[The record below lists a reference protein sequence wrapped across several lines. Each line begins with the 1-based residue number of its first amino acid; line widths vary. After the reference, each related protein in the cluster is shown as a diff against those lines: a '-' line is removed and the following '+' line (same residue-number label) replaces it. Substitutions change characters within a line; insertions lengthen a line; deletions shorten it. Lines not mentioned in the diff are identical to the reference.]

1 MGNRQRLTWDKGAA
15 TPDKE
20 ASPPPQIPAN
30 DRTEKSEHPAAQPD
44 PDYAKYKEGD
54 PSAWA
59 EDIHPGPYDTAAA
72 PATPGYRE
80 PADHPAAKPGKPM
93 SASDQSEEEIRRTT
107 ELKAAKCIRVAT
119 IMLGDP
125 AEGVA
130 EEQHVAAI
138 EAQALDLMDLPE
150 DQLRSTL
157 ERLGM
162 ADEEEADKEA
172 SMDITARLDRLES
185 GLERIAEK
193 IGIAGNL
200 FGQMDEPYM
209 EEDLLETPTEEDAM
223 LEDML
228 AQDEPVV
235 EEDAMLEEMLAQDDD
250 LDDDEEEMLAAMLCG
265 RTAADDEEEKEEEE
279 EEKEGGKKAEEE
291 KQAEEK
297 EAKKSQDEDEEA
309 DEDKESAC
317 KQAEEKEAEEKE
329 ASLDIQLEDPMGL
342 MDTSAPSSDS
352 DLELLYR
359 TAEDDEN
366 DKGGKPEK
374 GKIPP
379 QFEKKDKD
387 EEKAK
392 EEEDKAEEKEEEAQ
406 DEGEKEGGKKAAALR
421 PQPKEPSTGAQ
432 ALGTVQKSASSEIG
446 DLSSL
451 WEHAPD
457 VSSVFK

>member
-15 TPDKE
+15 ASDKE

-59 EDIHPGPYDTAAA
+59 EDVHPGPYDTAAA

-93 SASDQSEEEIRRTT
+93 SASDQSEEEIRRAT
-107 ELKAAKCIRVAT
+107 ELKAAKCIRVAAV
-119 IMLGDP
+119 MLGDVP
-125 AEGVA
+125 EGVD
-130 EEQHVAAI
+130 EEKHVLAI
-138 EAQALDLMDLPE
+138 ESQALDLMDLP
-150 DQLRSTL
+150 DDHLQSTL

-162 ADEEEADKEA
+162 ADDEESDKEA

-193 IGIAGNL
+193 MGIAGNL
-200 FGQMDEPYM
+200 FGQMDEPIIEEPM
-209 EEDLLETPTEEDAM
+209 EEDLLETPLEEEDAM
-223 LEDML
+223 LEEML

-235 EEDAMLEEMLAQDDD
+235 EEDAMLEEMLSQDDDD

-265 RTAADDEEEKEEEE
+265 RTAADEEEEKEED
-279 EEKEGGKKAEEE
+279 KEGGKKA
-291 KQAEEK
+291 
-297 EAKKSQDEDEEA
+297 KKGEDDEDEEA

-317 KQAEEKEAEEKE
+317 KKAEEEEKKEEKEPEEKE

-342 MDTSAPSSDS
+342 MDTSAPDSDT

-359 TAEDDEN
+359 TAEDDE

-374 GKIPP
+374 GKIPS

-387 EEKAK
+387 EEEGKK
-392 EEEDKAEEKEEEAQ
+392 EEDKAEEKEEEAQ
-406 DEGEKEGGKKAAALR
+406 DEGEKEGGKKKGTDLR

-432 ALGTVQKSASSEIG
+432 ALGTVQKSASSEVS